1 MRKPPIQAY
10 MTSNNNQGS
19 GKDKKIRLL
28 FQRLRE
34 QINQAENEILN
45 LLNTDVDNSEGTDT
59 SEKYVLKKRKLVT
72 FETDASFDQN
82 FMITASTS
90 LNSLNETDITI
101 DSTSTVLPKKRKFLK
116 SYKRGN
122 GRSKSI
128 GSSSDTTKSN
138 RCLLKTKPKKVVVTG
153 NTGANGLDVNNNNL
167 KGTLAIN
174 KMVIYN
180 PMPEDPATRSYR
192 VGRILGINRH
202 TASITVHHYD
212 CYQQNKKKMS
222 GVRFR
227 PAYSNDN
234 PDRPLEVYAFKV
246 TAKLISRYGKFTK
259 MYNDIPQKQ
268 CILYFDCLTKSCQV
282 PRNIIDRYKALKFP
296 KAKKEHITM

>member
-1 MRKPPIQAY
+1 MVRKLPIQAY
-10 MTSNNNQGS
+10 MASNTDRGCE
-19 GKDKKIRLL
+19 KDKKVRLL

-34 QINQAENEILN
+34 QINQAENEVLKILN
-45 LLNTDVDNSEGTDT
+45 NTDPDVDGTDSSGKYKKRKVASFETDT
-59 SEKYVLKKRKLVT
+59 S
-72 FETDASFDQN
+72 FDHN

-90 LNSLNETDITI
+90 LNSLNESNVAN
-101 DSTSTVLPKKRKFLK
+101 DSTSTVLPKKRRFLN
-116 SYKRGN
+116 SRRG
-122 GRSKSI
+122 SS
-128 GSSSDTTKSN
+128 GSSSDTTKRN
-138 RCLLKTKPKKVVVTG
+138 RCLLKTKPKKAVVTS
-153 NTGANGLDVNNNNL
+153 NTDANRINVNNGYNNSI
-167 KGTLAIN
+167 GTLAIN

-259 MYNDIPQKQ
+259 MYNDIPQNQ

-282 PRNIIDRYKALKFP
+282 PRNIIDKYKILKFP
-296 KAKKEHITM
+296 KAKKEHINNI